1 MRIAQ
6 KGKSMKKNMIGMMMI
21 IVCLILASPAS
32 GENFRL
38 IYEEGFEAKASGNLP
53 DGWQTKIN
61 RGTTAEFNFDETEK
75 HNGKSAYKISVKPP
89 GGSVTLYREASIKNI
104 KPGKKYE
111 VSVWVKAKDLGYSPN
126 FIAPAFRYN
135 YFPDRISPA
144 PTLDLMYMLKGESG
158 WKNLTYSTTAP
169 SSAQEI
175 TLDVILTKGTLW
187 IDDIQIFEVG
197 N

>member
-1 MRIAQ
+1 
-6 KGKSMKKNMIGMMMI
+6 MKKNIFGI
-21 IVCLILASPAS
+21 ILIIACLLIAYPAFC
-32 GENFRL
+32 ENYRL
-38 IYEEGFEAKASGNLP
+38 IYEEGFEAKTSSNLP

-75 HNGKSAYKISVKPP
+75 HNGKVSYKITVKPP
-89 GGSVTLYREASIKNI
+89 GGSITLFKETNIKNI

-111 VSVWVKAKDLGYSPN
+111 VSIWVKAKDLGYSPN

-135 YFPDRISPA
+135 YTPERISPV
-144 PTLDLMYMLKGESG
+144 PTLDLMYLLKGETG
-158 WKNLTYSTTAP
+158 WKNLTYATTAP

-175 TLDVILTKGTLW
+175 TLDVVLTKGIIW
-187 IDDIQIFEVG
+187 IDDIQVFEVG